1 MSASFFLDT
10 NILAYAFDPVA
21 PAKRER
27 ARELMNEALRSGSGC
42 ISLQVAQEF
51 LNVCLRKFAVP
62 MTFPEAAAY
71 LEETLT
77 PLCQVFPSI
86 DLLKSALELKQS
98 SGYSFYDSMIIA
110 AALEAGCDL
119 LYSED
124 LHHGQHIGRL
134 RIENPFV
141 T

>member
-10 NILAYAFDPVA
+10 NVLAYAFDPAA

-27 ARELMNEALRSGSGC
+27 ARELVNEALSSGSGC

-51 LNVCLRKFAVP
+51 LNICLRKFAVP
-62 MTFPEAAAY
+62 MTVPEAAAY

-77 PLCQVFPSI
+77 PLCRVFPSI
-86 DLLKSALELKQS
+86 DLLKSALELKERCR
-98 SGYSFYDSMIIA
+98 YSFYDSLIIA
-110 AALEAGCDL
+110 AALEAGCEL

-124 LHHGQHIGRL
+124 LHHGQQIGRL
-134 RIENPFV
+134 RIVNPFV